1 MKKVVRFLSFAL
13 VLVMAVSMFTACG
26 TSNKEG
32 QAGTPD
38 QTVQT
43 GTPSQT
49 GQASQQQSTGSDKK
63 AEPVTLKIASSSI
76 EMQSSEFKK
85 MEELCLANGIKLD
98 AIMMPPPKDGE
109 ADKLLVSLM
118 SGDEM
123 DIMYQAY
130 PNAKKFYDAGVI
142 TPLEELTKGT
152 DYNAEKVFGKYLPKF
167 DGKVYGLPTFVDI
180 WLTLYNKKIFDDAGV
195 PYPKAE
201 GWTWSK
207 YVETAKKLT
216 NTEKGI
222 FGSFMANYNNYNYM
236 YAVQCGASHYKQD
249 GTSNYD
255 DPFFAE
261 GLKFYYDLGNVHKIQ
276 PDIVTQLG
284 TKMTNDSF
292 TTGKYGM
299 FVCGGW
305 TLSSLMANKEKYPRD
320 WKFGVL
326 PMPYPDGQKK
336 STLTVIGCYF
346 VPTTSKHKK
355 EAFEAIK
362 LLAEKRY
369 TLGFGKVPCRVDLS
383 NEELNNYITND
394 LITAYKDDGVTVDDI
409 RAAWFDPNMEVRD
422 EKVIGYGSTNINL
435 TFVQEGQ
442 LYATGK
448 QTLEETMKN
457 IKAQSDK
464 AIQEA
469 KVK

>member
-1 MKKVVRFLSFAL
+1 MKRFVKCLSFAL
-13 VLVMAVSMFTACG
+13 VLVAVISAFAACAASEPG
-26 TSNKEG
+26 
-32 QAGTPD
+32 
-38 QTVQT
+38 
-43 GTPSQT
+43 
-49 GQASQQQSTGSDKK
+49 GQASQQSGKK
-63 AEPVTLKIASSSI
+63 TEPVTLKLASSSI
-76 EMQSSEFKK
+76 EMQSSEYKK
-85 MEELCLANGIKLD
+85 MEELCAANGITLE
-98 AIMMPPPKDGE
+98 AVMMPAPKDGE

-142 TPLEELTKGT
+142 TPLDELTKGT
-152 DYNAEKVFGKYLPKF
+152 GYDAEKVFGKYLPEF
-167 DGKVYGLPTFVDI
+167 DGKVYGLPSFVDI

-195 PYPKAE
+195 PYPTAD
-201 GWTWSK
+201 GWTWNK

-216 NTEKGI
+216 NPEKGI
-222 FGSFMANYNNYNYM
+222 YGSFMANYNNYNYM
-236 YAVQCGASHYKQD
+236 YAVQCGASHYKKD

-255 DPFFAE
+255 DPVFAE
-261 GLKFYYDLGNVHKIQ
+261 GLKFYYDLGNTYKIQ

-305 TLSSLMANKEKYPRD
+305 TLSSLMADKAKYPRD

-326 PMPYPDGQKK
+326 PMPYPDGRKK
-336 STLTVIGCYF
+336 STLTVVGCYF
-346 VPTTSKHKK
+346 VPSTSKHKK

-369 TLGFGKVPCRVDLS
+369 ALGFGRVPCRVDLS
-383 NEELNNYITND
+383 DGEVSEYITND
-394 LITAYKDDGVTVDDI
+394 LIKAYLDDGVTVDDI
-409 RAAWFDPNMEVRD
+409 RAAWFDPDMNVYD
-422 EKVIGYGSTNINL
+422 EKVIGDGSTNINL

-442 LYATGK
+442 LYATEK
-448 QTLEETMKN
+448 QALEQTMKN
-457 IKAQSDK
+457 IKEQADK

-469 KVK
+469 KAK